1 MPRSGSGAY
10 SLPEAAFVYGTLIDQ
25 DAVNSN
31 FTDIATALTNS
42 LAKNGETNP
51 TANLPMATF
60 RHTGVGAAASL
71 TDYARADQVQNS
83 AFIWCGTAGGTA
95 NALTATPSPAIGAY
109 AAGQKF
115 TLMTGAA
122 TNTSTVTLA
131 VSGLPAKAVNVAG
144 SACRPGTFRPS
155 TIYDFRYNGSEFDL
169 IGETVPVIL
178 DPFRFGAKEG
188 GSLDAVGYIND
199 ALSYIRE
206 NVLSITASAY
216 FLDCKGAHL
225 KIDANSIA
233 ANAIVEGRMW
243 GIRNAVFDGYCDALP
258 VIDLCGSRDAFLSN
272 VQIYGRAANAPSSGI
287 FLARADAGTNAAG
300 KSYGQVLNNHFHHV
314 RARGYFLDAS
324 LHVRSCE
331 ESHFVS
337 CEFQNQRTGDGS
349 GESWAAIFDGNG
361 NKTTSGDSENETP
374 YSGGRSSF
382 TMNQFDRCSF
392 EKPDG
397 TAGPTVYITDMAS
410 AQFDK
415 PYITNGSGAAIYW
428 EVNDSFNPYAMH
440 FDGLQIETT
449 GNDYAF
455 EFDGVSGN
463 PVCVINDLRISTG
476 NIFSEDAFIKLSNFG
491 TGSLTI
497 NGMPLSVGQWN
508 GGTKPTAV
516 VSRGSNEF
524 NVTGADW
531 SLPALTDFD
540 PTTGAT
546 SFKGWYN
553 GRATGVKRHYGGL
566 DNRTGGVFDAYGH
579 YKSGA
584 TASIADNATQ
594 TIDLTADGIN
604 QDGIFL
610 LGSTANNVAALVDFY
625 ANATARGTILSAG
638 SSIHATLVKNTDLSA
653 ASLPLNA
660 GKLTIAINEDEIQL
674 LNELG
679 FTINCNWFIMARGA

>member
-1 MPRSGSGAY
+1 M
-10 SLPEAAFVYGTLIDQ
+10 
-25 DAVNSN
+25 
-31 FTDIATALTNS
+31 
-42 LAKNGETNP
+42 
-51 TANLPMATF
+51 
-60 RHTGVGAAASL
+60 
-71 TDYARADQVQNS
+71 ADQSLDQLTAATDPTTVDNIPVDVGGSLRRMTRNNFLAQPR
-83 AFIWCGTAGGTA
+83 FYCGTAGGTA
-95 NALTATPSPAIGAY
+95 NALTATTGYSLSALIEGMIV
-109 AAGQKF
+109 
-115 TLMTGAA
+115 TVETGAA
-122 TNTSTVTLA
+122 TNTGAVTLNVDGIGA
-131 VSGLPAKAVNVAG
+131 TTAYVAG
-144 SACRPGTFRPS
+144 SAMRNGILRPA

-169 IGETVPVIL
+169 VGETVPVIL

-188 GSLDAVGYIND
+188 GSIDAVGYIND

-206 NVLSITASAY
+206 NVLSISMSAY

-225 KIDANSIA
+225 KIEANSIA

-243 GIRNAVFDGYCDALP
+243 GIRNAILDGWCEGLP
-258 VIDLCGSRDAFLSN
+258 VVDLAGSRDCHFQNIA
-272 VQIYGRAANAPSSGI
+272 IWGRQSVPPSSGI
-287 FLARADAGTNAAG
+287 FLAQTDAGTNAAG
-300 KSYGQVLNNHFHHV
+300 KSYGQALNNRFYNTV
-314 RARGYFLDAS
+314 ANGYFLDAC
-324 LHVRSCE
+324 LHVRSAE
-331 ESHFVS
+331 ETYMSA
-337 CEFQNQRTGDGS
+337 CEFQNRRVGDGS

-374 YSGGRSSF
+374 YSSGRASF

-392 EKPDG
+392 EKPGG

-410 AQFDK
+410 STFNK
-415 PYITNGSGAAIYW
+415 PYITNGSGSAIYW
-428 EVNDSFNPYAMH
+428 EMNSSFKPYALH
-440 FDGLQIETT
+440 FEGLQIETT
-449 GNDYAF
+449 GNDHAF

-463 PVCVINDLRISTG
+463 PDCVINDLRISTG
-476 NIFSEDAFIKLSNFG
+476 NIYSEDAFIKLSNFG

-497 NGMPLSVGQWN
+497 NGFPLSVGQWS
-508 GGTKPTAV
+508 GGTKPAAV

-524 NVTGADW
+524 NITGADW
-531 SLPALTDFD
+531 SLPAFADFT
-540 PTTGAT
+540 PTSGAS
-546 SFKGWYN
+546 SFKGWYQ
-553 GRATGVKRHYGGL
+553 GRDTGLKRHYGGL
-566 DNRTGGVFDAYGH
+566 DNRTGGILDAYGH
-579 YKSGA
+579 FKSAA

-653 ASLPLNA
+653 AILPLNA